1 VERRRTIMIVAG
13 EASGDMHAGA
23 LAREIARADKRVK
36 LIGVGGREMKA
47 AGVELLADINS
58 LNVMG
63 LTEIGGKIKSV
74 VNVFFELLKVMRRTV
89 PSLLILVDFPD
100 FNLLLAKFAKRYRIP
115 VMYYIS
121 PQVWAWRRGRT
132 KTIAKLVDKMVVILP
147 FEVDFYKKH
156 GVEVEFVGHPLL
168 DTMMTVPGKEEARK
182 VLGIGMSENVVG
194 ILPGSRLSEV
204 KKLLDVMLD
213 ATDEIKKHLPGTKFL
228 FPLADTLRISELSFV
243 DRRKLEKVSIQE
255 GKTRL
260 VMSAC
265 DLLIAASGTV
275 TLEAAILGTPL
286 VIAYRLSPFSYYL
299 GKRLIMVP
307 YIGLVNLVAGERLA
321 PELIQ
326 DDVNPRAVA
335 SEALSILKDKER
347 QQYIK
352 RRFSD
357 VKRSLGEPGASARA
371 AKVALEFL
379 N

>member
-1 VERRRTIMIVAG
+1 MERRRTIMIVAG